1 MDGERVVGV
10 IPVARTKAGMF
21 STKTWTLVFT
31 THRLILA
38 EMTKQA
44 VSAQTE
50 RARAGAK
57 DAGKGF
63 MGQWGAQLK
72 SSISFGAH
80 YLAFDP
86 DAVLAESPDNAAILA
101 AEIRALTVERR
112 SRSAGAGDDAMD
124 VPCLRVTLETAAG
137 KRSYDTDNEQPAL
150 DEARALVAGLL
161 GSR

>member
-10 IPVARTKAGMF
+10 IPIARTKTGMF
-21 STKTWTLVFT
+21 STKTYTLVFT

-44 VSAQTE
+44 VSAQVE
-50 RARAGAK
+50 HARSEAK
-57 DAGKGF
+57 DAGKGT

-72 SSISFGAH
+72 SSIAFGAH

-86 DAVLAESPDNAAILA
+86 EAVLAETPGNAAIPA
-101 AEIRALTVERR
+101 AEIRKLTVDRR

-124 VPCLRVTLETAAG
+124 VPCLRVSLETGSG
-137 KRSYDTDNEQPAL
+137 KRSFDTDNEHPPL

-161 GSR
+161 GGR